1 MYDISRRAR
10 QRFDARAR
18 DCGLTRAQWRVLIGI
33 SRLDGPSQSEVAEIL
48 DVERITLCRLVD
60 KLVEADLVERH
71 DHPSDRRIRRL
82 YITAKATP
90 LIEQLDIIGNRMEE
104 GLLSPLNRNQREVL
118 VNLLTI
124 IDNNLRAEDE
134 VAPDMAAG
142 Q

>member
-1 MYDISRRAR
+1 
-10 QRFDARAR
+10 
-18 DCGLTRAQWRVLIGI
+18 VLIGI